1 MPELPEVETI
11 RKVLERK
18 LAGRRI
24 LRAEVRKPR
33 TPGSRLTRGL
43 SGLQIDLAGCL
54 RGRKLKSVRR
64 RAKYLLLEFGPAT
77 SKVTVAIRD
86 EGHGDVA
93 GCRLPNR
100 PGVRGRLVGPRARSL
115 KALPSLAG
123 GLHGTLLVHLG
134 MTGQLFAAPAGRR
147 PCCDLPML
155 PDQHT
160 HLVVDFEGRQRLYFR
175 DIRKFGSLRW
185 LRDRCEEQ
193 TAFAALGPEPLEGEF
208 TSRSLAAGLAGKQ
221 AAIKALLLNQKLVAG
236 LGNIYAD
243 EALFRAG
250 IAPQARAGSLSLRRI
265 ARLHA
270 AIREVLAEA
279 IRFRGTTMSDYFD
292 PESRRGGFQARL
304 RVYGREGEP
313 CVQCGR
319 PISKGVV
326 AQRGTHWCSRCQPG
340 GGQKQQKKRAGGF
353 SGK

>member
-33 TPGSRLTRGL
+33 TSGSRLTRGL

-64 RAKYLLLEFGPAT
+64 RAKYLLLEL
-77 SKVTVAIRD
+77 D
-86 EGHGDVA
+86 
-93 GCRLPNR
+93 
-100 PGVRGRLVGPRARSL
+100 
-115 KALPSLAG
+115 
-123 GLHGTLLVHLG
+123 HGTLLVHLG

-185 LRDRCEEQ
+185 LRDRAEEQ
-193 TAFAALGPEPLEGEF
+193 QAFAALGPEPLEGEF
-208 TSRSLAAGLAGKQ
+208 TSRVLAAGLAGKQ

-250 IAPQARAGSLSLRRI
+250 IAPQARAGRLRPRQVT
-265 ARLHA
+265 RLHA

-304 RVYGREGEP
+304 RVYGRGGEP
-313 CVQCGR
+313 CVKCGQPVVR
-319 PISKGVV
+319 SVV
-326 AQRGTHWCSRCQPG
+326 AQRGTHWCSRCQAG
-340 GGQKQQKKRAGGF
+340 DGQKQQKKRAGGF